1 MWQLQANCDE
11 TNTELFFSKLESKV
25 AKAKALCGSCVVADK
40 CLQFALDTEIEF
52 GIFGGVTADERKAL
66 VSN

>member
-25 AKAKALCGSCVVADK
+25 AKAKALCGSCAVADK
-40 CLQFALDTEIEF
+40 CLQFAIDTKIEF
-52 GIFGGVTADERKAL
+52 GIFGGVTADERQAL

>member
-25 AKAKALCGSCVVADK
+25 AKAKALCASCAVADK
-40 CLQFALDTEIEF
+40 CLQFAIDTEIEF
-52 GIFGGVTADERKAL
+52 GIFGGATADERKAL

>member
-11 TNTELFFSKLESKV
+11 TNTELFFSKLECKV
-25 AKAKALCGSCVVADK
+25 AKAKALCGSCAVADK
-40 CLQFALDTEIEF
+40 CLQFALDTKIEF
-52 GIFGGVTADERKAL
+52 GIFGGVTADERQAL

>member
-11 TNTELFFSKLESKV
+11 TNTELFFSELKSKV
-25 AKAKALCGSCVVADK
+25 EKAKALCGSCAVASE
-40 CLQFALDTEIEF
+40 CLQFAIDTKIEF

-66 VSN
+66 VHN

>member
-25 AKAKALCGSCVVADK
+25 AKAKALCSNCVVADK
-40 CLQFALDTEIEF
+40 CLQFAIDTKIEF
-52 GIFGGVTADERKAL
+52 GIFGGVTADERQAL

>member
-11 TNTELFFSKLESKV
+11 TNTELFFSELKSKV
-25 AKAKALCGSCVVADK
+25 EKAKAICNSCPVK
-40 CLQFALDTEIEF
+40 SECLEFALNDGIEF
-52 GIFGGVTADERKAL
+52 GIFGGVTASERKSL

>member
-1 MWQLQANCDE
+1 MWQLQANCNE

-25 AKAKALCGSCVVADK
+25 AKAKALCGSCAVADK
-40 CLQFALDTEIEF
+40 CLQFALDTQIEF
-52 GIFGGVTADERKAL
+52 GIFGGVTADERKEL

>member
-25 AKAKALCGSCVVADK
+25 AKAKALCGSCAVADK
-40 CLQFALDTEIEF
+40 CLQFALDTKIEF
-52 GIFGGVTADERKAL
+52 GIFGGVTADERQAL

>member
-25 AKAKALCGSCVVADK
+25 AKAKALCGTCAVAEK
-40 CLQFALDTEIEF
+40 CLQFAIDTEIEF
-52 GIFGGVTADERKAL
+52 GIFGGATPDERKAL
-66 VSN
+66 VHN

>member
-25 AKAKALCGSCVVADK
+25 AKAKALCGSCAVADK

-52 GIFGGVTADERKAL
+52 GIFGGTTPQERKVML
-66 VSN
+66 

>member
-25 AKAKALCGSCVVADK
+25 AKAKALCNNCVVADK
-40 CLQFALDTEIEF
+40 CLQFAIDTKIEF
-52 GIFGGVTADERKAL
+52 GIFGGVTADERQAL

>member
-25 AKAKALCGSCVVADK
+25 AKAKALCGSCAVADK
-40 CLQFALDTEIEF
+40 CLQFAIDTKIEF
-52 GIFGGVTADERKAL
+52 GIFGGATADERQAL